1 MGDLGNIQRFTG
13 LAIFA
18 GIYFMMFD
26 GLTMPM
32 RGALLALA
40 VALIASLYIVQ
51 KKKQQAAA

>member
-1 MGDLGNIQRFTG
+1 
-13 LAIFA
+13 
-18 GIYFMMFD
+18 MFD